1 MCCSYH
7 VNLMSEAGMHAYEF
21 RRAPLSLHFLQNEKS
36 LKILGKASRYIVT
49 PWTHHKFQESEMVN

>member
-1 MCCSYH
+1 MKWDGGAQVMCRSYH

-36 LKILGKASRYIVT
+36 LKILGKV
-49 PWTHHKFQESEMVN
+49 